1 MTVERTDILIV
12 GAGLAGARCAE
23 ALRAEGYD
31 GRILVVGDEPHPPY
45 ERPAL
50 SKELLAGSRAAAE
63 LALREPGFW
72 AATRDRAPAGDAH
85 RQRSTCAPAG
95 RSSAPRRSAWRQ
107 LVLATGVRARRI
119 PGLDGMT
126 GIHHLRT
133 LDDAE
138 IAAGRARARRSPR
151 DRRSGLRGAR
161 GRLERPRARPRGHRD
176 RAGDRP
182 VRADARSGGRL
193 PPRRACPER
202 RRRPAAGHADWRRR
216 ARWRRR
222 GLCGRAGRRHTAGLR
237 RRRSSASERGRTPS
251 SPPACST
258 SRRTGVVPTD
268 ACGRTAA
275 DGVFACGDVASVAH
289 PSLGR
294 PVRLEHWS
302 AAAATAQA
310 TAGAIL
316 GRAPGRSPVPFF
328 WSDQF
333 GWRIQAVGHVDPAL
347 RVSAEGD
354 GERFVARYRDTAGRL
369 RAAVVG
375 NRRRPSPR
383 AAARAGRRRPGAR
396 ELTGIRGRG
405 GSQPGS
411 ACPPGVTGTKS
422 NPSGTCR

>member
-1 MTVERTDILIV
+1 MTVDRTDILIV

-50 SKELLAGSRAAAE
+50 SKELLVGSRAAAD
-63 LALREPGFW
+63 LALRKPGFW
-72 AATRDRAPAGDAH
+72 TAHGIELRLGTRIDSIDVRARRAVLGPASI
-85 RQRSTCAPAG
+85 RWKR
-95 RSSAPRRSAWRQ
+95 

-119 PGLDGMT
+119 PVLDGMA

-133 LDDAE
+133 LDEAETLRDALAPGARLAIVGAGFVGLE
-138 IAAGRARARRSPR
+138 VASSARALGLEVTVIEPATVPFERTLGPTVGSLLAERARGAGVDLRLGMPIRAAVRGGDGGVAAVELGDGTRLACDAVLVGVGARPNAELAAGLFDLAP
-151 DRRSGLRGAR
+151 DGGL
-161 GRLERPRARPRGHRD
+161 
-176 RAGDRP
+176 
-182 VRADARSGGRL
+182 
-193 PPRRACPER
+193 
-202 RRRPAAGHADWRRR
+202 
-216 ARWRRR
+216 
-222 GLCGRAGRRHTAGLR
+222 
-237 RRRSSASERGRTPS
+237 
-251 SPPACST
+251 
-258 SRRTGVVPTD
+258 PTD

-275 DGVFACGDVASVAH
+275 ACVFACGDVASVAH

-333 GWRIQAVGHVDPAL
+333 GWRIQAVGHVDPTL
-347 RVSAEGD
+347 RVSLEVD

-369 RAAVVG
+369 RAAVVC
-375 NRRRPSPR
+375 NRADLLAELR
-383 AAARAGRRRPGAR
+383 R
-396 ELTGIRGRG
+396 ELAGADLALA
-405 GSQPGS
+405 S
-411 ACPPGVTGTKS
+411 
-422 NPSGTCR
+422 

>member
-23 ALRAEGYD
+23 VLRAGGDD

-50 SKELLAGSRAAAE
+50 SKELLVGSRAAAG
-63 LALREPGFW
+63 LALRKPGFW
-72 AATRDRAPAGDAH
+72 AAHGIELRLGTRIDSIDVRARRAVIGPASI
-85 RQRSTCAPAG
+85 RWNR
-95 RSSAPRRSAWRQ
+95 

-119 PGLDGMT
+119 RGLDGMA

-133 LDDAE
+133 LDEAE
-138 IAAGRARARRSPR
+138 ILRDALAPGARLAIVGAGFVGLEVASSARALGLEVTVIEPATVPFERTLGPAVGSLLAERARRSGV
-151 DRRSGLRGAR
+151 DLRLGMPIRAAVRGGGGAVAAVELGDGTRLACDAVLVGVGAR
-161 GRLERPRARPRGHRD
+161 PNTEL
-176 RAGDRP
+176 
-182 VRADARSGGRL
+182 
-193 PPRRACPER
+193 
-202 RRRPAAGHADWRRR
+202 AAGLFDLAPDG
-216 ARWRRR
+216 
-222 GLCGRAGRRHTAGLR
+222 GL
-237 RRRSSASERGRTPS
+237 
-251 SPPACST
+251 
-258 SRRTGVVPTD
+258 PTD

-275 DGVFACGDVASVAH
+275 DCVFACGDVASVAH

-333 GWRIQAVGHVDPAL
+333 GWRIQAVGHVDPTL

-375 NRRRPSPR
+375 NRADLLAELRSEL
-383 AAARAGRRRPGAR
+383 AGAD
-396 ELTGIRGRG
+396 LALA
-405 GSQPGS
+405 S
-411 ACPPGVTGTKS
+411 
-422 NPSGTCR
+422 

>member
-23 ALRAEGYD
+23 ALRAGGCD

-50 SKELLAGSRAAAE
+50 SKELLAGSRATAE
-63 LALREPGFW
+63 LALRKPGFW
-72 AATRDRAPAGDAH
+72 TANRIELRLGTRIDTIDLRTRRALIGAASIR
-85 RQRSTCAPAG
+85 
-95 RSSAPRRSAWRQ
+95 WKQ

-138 IAAGRARARRSPR
+138 TLRDALAPGARLAIVGAGFVGLEVASSARALGLEVTVIEPAPVPFERTLGPAVGSLLAERARSAGVDLRLGMPVGAAVRGGGAVSAVELGDGTRLACDAVLVGVGARPNAELAAGLFDLSP
-151 DRRSGLRGAR
+151 D
-161 GRLERPRARPRGHRD
+161 
-176 RAGDRP
+176 
-182 VRADARSGGRL
+182 GG
-193 PPRRACPER
+193 
-202 RRRPAAGHADWRRR
+202 
-216 ARWRRR
+216 
-222 GLCGRAGRRHTAGLR
+222 
-237 RRRSSASERGRTPS
+237 
-251 SPPACST
+251 
-258 SRRTGVVPTD
+258 VPTD

-275 DGVFACGDVASVAH
+275 DGVFACGDVASVAY
-289 PSLGR
+289 PSLNR

-316 GRAPGRSPVPFF
+316 GRAAGRSPVPFF

-333 GWRIQAVGHVDPAL
+333 GWRIQAIGHVDPAL

-354 GERFVARYRDTAGRL
+354 GERFVARYRDTGGRL

-375 NRRRPSPR
+375 N
-383 AAARAGRRRPGAR
+383 GADLLPELRR
-396 ELTGIRGRG
+396 ELAGADLALA
-405 GSQPGS
+405 S
-411 ACPPGVTGTKS
+411 
-422 NPSGTCR
+422 

>member
-23 ALRAEGYD
+23 VLRAGGDD

-50 SKELLAGSRAAAE
+50 SKELLVGSRAAAG
-63 LALREPGFW
+63 LALRKPGFW
-72 AATRDRAPAGDAH
+72 AAHGIELRLGTRIDSIDVRARRAVIGPASI
-85 RQRSTCAPAG
+85 RWNR
-95 RSSAPRRSAWRQ
+95 

-119 PGLDGMT
+119 RGLDGMA

-133 LDDAE
+133 LDEAE
-138 IAAGRARARRSPR
+138 ILRDALAPGARLAIVGAGFVGLEVASSARALGLEVTVIEPATVPFVRTLGPAVGSLLAERARRSGV
-151 DRRSGLRGAR
+151 DLRLGMPIRAAVRGGGGAVAAVELGDGTRLACDAVLVGVGAR
-161 GRLERPRARPRGHRD
+161 PNTEL
-176 RAGDRP
+176 
-182 VRADARSGGRL
+182 
-193 PPRRACPER
+193 
-202 RRRPAAGHADWRRR
+202 AAGLFDLAPDG
-216 ARWRRR
+216 
-222 GLCGRAGRRHTAGLR
+222 GL
-237 RRRSSASERGRTPS
+237 
-251 SPPACST
+251 
-258 SRRTGVVPTD
+258 PTD

-275 DGVFACGDVASVAH
+275 DCVFACGDVASVAH

-333 GWRIQAVGHVDPAL
+333 GWRIQAVGHVDPTL

-375 NRRRPSPR
+375 NRADLLAELRSEL
-383 AAARAGRRRPGAR
+383 AGAD
-396 ELTGIRGRG
+396 LALA
-405 GSQPGS
+405 S
-411 ACPPGVTGTKS
+411 
-422 NPSGTCR
+422 